1 MRRIGMR
8 DLMMAMALAAGLS
21 MTAAA
26 KPVQY
31 DLPEETAEFAPGPGL
46 DVVRANCV
54 ACHSADYISTQPRNL
69 PDPGAFW
76 TAEVNKMRH
85 SYGAPVDESNVQ
97 AIVAYLVA
105 TYGR

>member
-1 MRRIGMR
+1 MRT
-8 DLMMAMALAAGLS
+8 LMIATAMVAGWA
-21 MTAAA
+21 TIAAA

-46 DVVRANCV
+46 DVVQANCV

-69 PDPGAFW
+69 RDPGAFW

-85 SYGAPVDESNVQ
+85 SYGAPVPEADVQ

-105 TYGR
+105 TYGK

>member
-1 MRRIGMR
+1 MR
-8 DLMMAMALAAGLS
+8 DFMIAMALAAAS
-21 MTAAA
+21 AVTAAA

-46 DVVRANCV
+46 DAVQANCV

-69 PDPGAFW
+69 RDPAAFW
-76 TAEVNKMRH
+76 AAEVSKMRH
-85 SYGAPVDESNVQ
+85 SYGAPVEEADVQ

>member
-1 MRRIGMR
+1 MR
-8 DLMMAMALAAGLS
+8 DLMMALVLTVGLTT
-21 MTAAA
+21 TATA

-31 DLPEETAEFAPGPGL
+31 DMPEETAELAPGPGL
-46 DVVRANCV
+46 DVAQANCV
-54 ACHSADYISTQPRNL
+54 ACHSADYIATQPRNL
-69 PDPGAFW
+69 RDPGAFW

-85 SYGAPVDESNVQ
+85 SYGAPVPETDVQ

>member
-1 MRRIGMR
+1 MR
-8 DLMMAMALAAGLS
+8 DLMMALVLTAGLTT
-21 MTAAA
+21 TATA

-31 DLPEETAEFAPGPGL
+31 DLPEDTAELAPGPGL
-46 DVVRANCV
+46 DAAQANCV
-54 ACHSADYISTQPRNL
+54 ACHSADYIATQPRNL
-69 PDPGAFW
+69 GDPGAFW

-85 SYGAPVDESNVQ
+85 SYGAPVPEADVQ

>member
-1 MRRIGMR
+1 MRA
-8 DLMMAMALAAGLS
+8 LTMATILAAGL
-21 MTAAA
+21 AVPVAA

-31 DLPEETAEFAPGPGL
+31 NLPEETAEFAPGPGL

-54 ACHSADYISTQPRNL
+54 ACHSADYISTQPRDFR
-69 PDPGAFW
+69 DPGAFW

-85 SYGAPVDESNVQ
+85 SYGAPIEEADVQ

-105 TYGR
+105 TYGE

>member
-1 MRRIGMR
+1 MRA
-8 DLMMAMALAAGLS
+8 LMMATILTARLA
-21 MTAAA
+21 MPAAA

-31 DLPEETAEFAPGPGL
+31 DLPAETAEFAPGSGL

-69 PDPGAFW
+69 RDPGAFW
-76 TAEVNKMRH
+76 TAEANKMRH
-85 SYGAPVDESNVQ
+85 SYGAPVEEADVQ

-105 TYGR
+105 THGR

>member
-1 MRRIGMR
+1 MHMRAV
-8 DLMMAMALAAGLS
+8 MMAVSLAAGLDV
-21 MTAAA
+21 TAAA

-31 DLPEETAEFAPGPGL
+31 ELPEETAELAPGPGL
-46 DVVRANCV
+46 DVAQANCV
-54 ACHSADYISTQPRNL
+54 ACHSADYILTQPRNL
-69 PDPGAFW
+69 RDPSAFW

-85 SYGAPVDESNVQ
+85 SYGAPVEESDVQ

>member
-1 MRRIGMR
+1 MRTIIIAA
-8 DLMMAMALAAGLS
+8 AMGAGLAAIA
-21 MTAAA
+21 TA

-46 DVVRANCV
+46 DVAQANCV

-69 PDPGAFW
+69 PDPSAFW

-85 SYGAPVDESNVQ
+85 SYGAPVAESDVP